1 MTSAVHALP
10 GMQKRPVAGYILT
23 ALVALFLAFDTTLK
37 VLGLPAAVQGTM
49 NLGYPAQSVVWIGTI
64 QLICLVLYLVPRT
77 TVLGAVLLTGYLGGA
92 VASQVRVEAPL
103 FSHVLFP
110 IYTAALMWG
119 GVYLRETRVRAVV
132 PVRR

>member
-49 NLGYPAQSVVWIGTI
+49 NLGYPAQSVIWIGTI

-119 GVYLRETRVRAVV
+119 GVYLRETRLRAVV

>member
-49 NLGYPAQSVVWIGTI
+49 NLGYPAQSVIWIGTI

-119 GVYLRETRVRAVV
+119 GVYLRETRLRAVV
-132 PVRR
+132 PVRH

>member
-1 MTSAVHALP
+1 
-10 GMQKRPVAGYILT
+10 MQKRPVAGYILT

-49 NLGYPAQSVVWIGTI
+49 NLGYPAQSVIWIGTI

-119 GVYLRETRVRAVV
+119 GVYLRETRLRAVV